1 MSLNERELEIEL
13 DSEIEIYLGSGRV
26 ILSLKDEQRA
36 QKETNRQRWGLL
48 ERLMEPVMEH
58 LLLHF
63 ACMYFLNT
71 DTFIVSTV

>member
-36 QKETNRQRWGLL
+36 QKETDLDSL
-48 ERLMEPVMEH
+48 
-58 LLLHF
+58 
-63 ACMYFLNT
+63 
-71 DTFIVSTV
+71 SS